1 MQPRHVCGIA
11 FSVRAHTLWR
21 KSFVYLAVIMK
32 VLSTSSAPTLNEGA
46 LLTSRQQGELFRIY
60 NYYRLVLG
68 TMLIG
73 LLLMDAANIDGRFYH
88 LDYFQAGIIAYLAL
102 NAVIA
107 VLIITG
113 FQPGERQISISIL
126 LDILVIHGLLVS
138 SSGITNGMAN
148 LVIVSVAAGNI
159 MTPGRMG
166 TFYAALAAICSLAI
180 ALWAMLEQGAS
191 ADGVVR
197 AGSLGIVYF
206 VTAATLQ
213 YVATRLRHSEI
224 LANSRAHSLAELEQ
238 INQQIIQRM
247 RTGILVLNRQC
258 QVRLMNAAASE
269 MLLGDAIDAFS
280 AGKSKHLSA
289 ADTPLPP
296 MLVAGFRSWLQFPQ
310 QPIAPFQPTTTSPPI
325 QATFAHLDQHSGELV
340 LVFLEDISRVTQQA
354 QQIKLASL
362 GQLTAGIAHE
372 IRNPLGA
379 ISHAAQLLDE
389 STNMDGADQKML
401 AIIHRH
407 SKRVNAIIE
416 NVLGVSRRE
425 SATAESI
432 NLVPWLEQF
441 RSDFVQTRNQQDSA
455 LIRLRVQS
463 GAHPTARFD
472 TSQLEQIL
480 INLCDNGLRY
490 SKLHSGV
497 SQLEIYAGIAADG
510 ARAYIDIQDYGP
522 GIAEQ
527 HTSSVFEP
535 FFTTDKSGTGLGLYL
550 AKELCEANQ
559 AHLSLIDTEQP
570 GCRFRITFAHPR
582 RII

>member
-1 MQPRHVCGIA
+1 MALLMTASSTPP
-11 FSVRAHTLWR
+11 TL
-21 KSFVYLAVIMK
+21 SNPST
-32 VLSTSSAPTLNEGA
+32 LSTTTALAASAGD
-46 LLTSRQQGELFRIY
+46 LLSTRQRGELFRVY

-68 TMLIG
+68 ILLIG
-73 LLLMDAANIDGRFYH
+73 LLLVDTTSFDGRFRQ
-88 LDYFQAGIIAYLAL
+88 LDYFQAGVIAYLAV
-102 NAVIA
+102 NAFIA
-107 VLIITG
+107 VLMITG
-113 FQPGERQISISIL
+113 FQPSERNISVSIL
-126 LDILVIHGLLVS
+126 LDILIIHGLLVS

-166 TFYAALAAICSLAI
+166 TFYAALATLSSLAI
-180 ALWAMLEQGAS
+180 ALWAMLEQGKS
-191 ADGVVR
+191 ADDVVR

-206 VTAATLQ
+206 VTAAALQ
-213 YVATRLRHSEI
+213 YIAIRLRRSET
-224 LANSRAHSLAELEQ
+224 LANSRAQSLAELEQ

-247 RTGILVLNRQC
+247 RTGILVLDREG

-269 MLLGDAIDAFS
+269 MLAGYTVS
-280 AGKSKHLSA
+280 AQRAEAGQTTGAHL
-289 ADTPLPP
+289 LPAN
-296 MLVAGFRSWLQFPQ
+296 LLAGFKSWLLHPQ
-310 QPIAPFQPTTTSPPI
+310 LSIAPFQPASTSPPI
-325 QATFAHLDQHSGELV
+325 QATFAHLDQNSGELV

-354 QQIKLASL
+354 QQMKLASL
-362 GQLTAGIAHE
+362 GQLTASIAHE

-389 STNMDGADQKML
+389 SPNMDTADQKML

-425 SATAESI
+425 TSAAEPI
-432 NLVPWLEQF
+432 NLQPWLEQF
-441 RSDFVQTRNQQDSA
+441 RDDFLQTHSQHEPV
-455 LIRLRVQS
+455 LIRLQVQP
-463 GAHPTARFD
+463 GVQPTARFD

-490 SKLHSGV
+490 SELHCGEAKI
-497 SQLEIYAGIAADG
+497 EIVTGIAADG
-510 ARAYIDIQDYGP
+510 ARAYIDIKDYGP
-522 GIAEQ
+522 GIAKEN
-527 HTSSVFEP
+527 TSSVFEP

-559 AHLSLIDTEQP
+559 AHLSLINTEQP
-570 GCRFRITFAHPR
+570 GCCFRIMFAHPG